1 MIKKSNFKI
10 LDCTL
15 RDGGYHNNWRFSRKL
30 INAYLGCMSKQGIE
44 LIELGF
50 RFLNQN
56 KLRGETAYTK
66 ENYIKKL
73 KIPKNLSIGVM
84 INASDFLNN
93 SSPISRLCRETFPE
107 LKKVK
112 LNLLD

>member
-1 MIKKSNFKI
+1 
-10 LDCTL
+10 
-15 RDGGYHNNWRFSRKL
+15 
-30 INAYLGCMSKQGIE
+30 MSKQGIE

-84 INASDFLNN
+84 INASDF
-93 SSPISRLCRETFPE
+93 
-107 LKKVK
+107 
-112 LNLLD
+112 